1 MKRLQ
6 ATDVRLKLGSNY
18 RPQLNVI
25 EYVSTKK
32 GDAERGPLVRMRGS
46 EARIRLIEDGTL
58 VWVSGPRRQELA
70 ELRIDESIPEG
81 HVFLR
86 DIAGVTVTEYVT
98 VSRPDTDSPLSG
110 RHFG

>member
-1 MKRLQ
+1 MKRMQ
-6 ATDVRLKLGSNY
+6 MPDVRIKLGSNY

-32 GDAERGPLVRMRGS
+32 GDRERGPMVKMRAS
-46 EARIRLIEDGTL
+46 EARIRLIQNGEL
-58 VWVSGPRRQELA
+58 VWVSGPRRSELA
-70 ELRIDESIPEG
+70 ELLIDESIPEG

-86 DIAGVTVTEYVT
+86 DIGGVTLTEYVT
-98 VSRPDTDSPLSG
+98 VSRPDTDKPLNG